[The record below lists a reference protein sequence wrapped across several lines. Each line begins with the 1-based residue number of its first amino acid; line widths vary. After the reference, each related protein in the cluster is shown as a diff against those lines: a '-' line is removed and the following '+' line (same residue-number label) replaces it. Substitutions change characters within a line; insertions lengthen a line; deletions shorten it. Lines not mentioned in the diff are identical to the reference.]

1 MTTKQELMDK
11 VRAVKEAKGLS
22 YQDIVRITEQNGEAI
37 SIATVQRVFR
47 KNSNVEEFRYHKTI
61 RPIVRA
67 VLGMDEE
74 LEVPAAK
81 PTQEQAE
88 VYYTTIE
95 GLKAVVDFK
104 HEQLAALQRETD
116 YLKGIVADYKS
127 EIRWHRRL
135 ITAMGVISVLAIAG
149 AIITAL
155 V

>member
-22 YQDIVRITEQNGEAI
+22 YQDIVRITEENGEAI
-37 SIATVQRVFR
+37 SIATIQRVFR

-95 GLKAVVDFK
+95 GLKAVADFK
-104 HEQLAALQRETD
+104 HEQITALQRETD

-135 ITAMGVISVLAIAG
+135 VTMLGIISLALALALGVVLF
-149 AIITAL
+149 
-155 V
+155 